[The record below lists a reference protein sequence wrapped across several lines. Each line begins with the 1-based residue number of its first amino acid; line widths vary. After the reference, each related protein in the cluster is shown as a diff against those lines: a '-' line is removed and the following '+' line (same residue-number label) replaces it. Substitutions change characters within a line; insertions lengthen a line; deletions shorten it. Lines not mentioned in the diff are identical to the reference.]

1 MRSMRWALIGVV
13 AVLVSC
19 GGGSS
24 STTSVASSAV
34 SEVSS
39 TTSESSTSTVTE
51 IEVAY
56 RVGDTGPGGG
66 IIVYADEEGFNNSGG
81 DNESIG
87 AMCVTGTC
95 HYLEMTPIDLEGWYS
110 WEDAIVASEAFS
122 TASANDWKLPSKD
135 ALNEMCKYA
144 FSDTRN
150 RICNDAG
157 NSRFTNSV
165 GGFLR
170 DFYWGSSEVD
180 INYAWIQ
187 SFNYGA
193 QSNSFKYITGY
204 VRPMRA
210 F

>member
-1 MRSMRWALIGVV
+1 MRSMRWALVGVIT
-13 AVLVSC
+13 VLVSC

-24 STTSVASSAV
+24 STTSEA
-34 SEVSS
+34 SS
-39 TTSESSTSTVTE
+39 TTSEASSTSTVTE

-66 IIVYADEEGFNNSGG
+66 IIVYVDEKGFNNSGG

-87 AMCVTGTC
+87 AMCLTVSC
-95 HYLEMTPIDLEGWYS
+95 NYLEIAPTDLEEWYS

-150 RICNDAG
+150 RSCNDASNG
-157 NSRFTNSV
+157 RFTNSV

-170 DFYWGSSEVD
+170 DLYWSSSEVD

-187 SFNYGA
+187 SFNHGA
-193 QSNSFKYITGY
+193 QSNSFKYIAGY